1 MGWRNQRGRL
11 ALPAVKGTFHRTV
24 PESGTGGENQQM
36 RQRKSSRPT
45 GSSMETGSSPTSA
58 RSQGRL
64 GRDVQAKIGNQ
75 LRAIYDDVVKEGV
88 PDRFVDLLKRL
99 DKQDE
104 KGSES

>member
-1 MGWRNQRGRL
+1 
-11 ALPAVKGTFHRTV
+11 
-24 PESGTGGENQQM
+24 
-36 RQRKSSRPT
+36 
-45 GSSMETGSSPTSA
+45 METGSSPTSA